1 MPLVSE
7 DILIFYSFLRNFRK
21 QFPMCSRFSQFD
33 IWPLG
38 GYADANPNSQNIPR
52 ELFSEPLI
60 VALSEK
66 YKKSPAQILIQW
78 NLQRGWGVINTSRRL
93 ERVKELVEI
102 HQNTFKLESAD
113 MSRINNEI
121 VVRKRYM
128 RPAPFSFLWE

>member
-1 MPLVSE
+1 MLSQYALVNNIS
-7 DILIFYSFLRNFRK
+7 LQAYS
-21 QFPMCSRFSQFD
+21 
-33 IWPLG
+33 PLG
-38 GYADANPNSQNIPR
+38 GFSGPNSNSQNIPR

>member
-1 MPLVSE
+1 MMSQYASFNNISLQA
-7 DILIFYSFLRNFRK
+7 YS
-21 QFPMCSRFSQFD
+21 
-33 IWPLG
+33 PLG

-60 VALSEK
+60 VELSEK
-66 YKKSPAQILIQW
+66 YKKSPAQILLQW
-78 NLQRGWGVINTSRRL
+78 NKQRGWGVINTSRRL
-93 ERVKELVEI
+93 ERVRELVEI
-102 HQNTFKLESAD
+102 HQNTFKLEGED